1 MLTNLCSHNFS
12 ATYQE
17 GIISQIDPK
26 THKVRCVLPALDNLE
41 TAWLS
46 YLTPNAGGNQFYCLP
61 DVGALVAILLDARGE
76 GGCVLGA
83 IYNQQDP
90 VPVADSEVFMLKFKN
105 GTIISHNRATGDVVI
120 DAVGTVLV
128 KSPSLITLDCS
139 ETKTTGNLLVEGS
152 LTYMQGMTG
161 NGGSGGTTAVING
174 SLKTQG
180 GDITADNISLKK
192 HVHTEQGDGNDTS
205 VAK

>member
-1 MLTNLCSHNFS
+1 M
-12 ATYQE
+12 
-17 GIISQIDPK
+17 
-26 THKVRCVLPALDNLE
+26 AL
-41 TAWLS
+41 
-46 YLTPNAGGNQFYCLP
+46 
-61 DVGALVAILLDARGE
+61 ILDARGE

-90 VPVADSEVFMLKFKN
+90 VPVMNGEMFMLKFKN
-105 GTIISHNRATGDVVI
+105 GTTISHDRATGDVVI

-128 KSPSLITLDCS
+128 KSPSLITLDCP
-139 ETKTTGNLLVEGS
+139 ETKTMGNLLVEGS

-161 NGGSGGTTAVING
+161 NGGKGGTTAVING
-174 SLKTQG
+174 ALKTKG
-180 GDITADNISLKK
+180 GDITADNISLKN